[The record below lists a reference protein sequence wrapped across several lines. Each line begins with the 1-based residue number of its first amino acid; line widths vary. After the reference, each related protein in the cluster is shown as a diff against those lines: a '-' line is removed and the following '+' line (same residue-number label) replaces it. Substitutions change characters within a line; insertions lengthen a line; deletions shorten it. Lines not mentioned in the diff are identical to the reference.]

1 MLSRLIRIAFVA
13 AAATMA
19 LVAANQAH
27 AEGDASGAVLRSS
40 ETEVQAAQSQDEA
53 PAKATSTPVAV
64 PAPVASKEANKLSN
78 QALGYAAMPE
88 ASVEKRSPIERI
100 IGHNREGAQ
109 ALRPLIEKY
118 ATAEGVPF
126 DIANAV
132 VRIESRYNSKAR
144 NGPNLGLTQISLP
157 TARSLGYSGDA
168 SGLFE
173 AETNLR
179 FGIKYLGMAYKMA
192 GGDVCGTILRYQAGH
207 RAVSMTGAART
218 YCSKVKMLLAEAS

>member
-1 MLSRLIRIAFVA
+1 MLSRLIRIMFVA
-13 AAATMA
+13 AAAAMA
-19 LVAANQAH
+19 LAAANQAH
-27 AEGDASGAVLRSS
+27 AEGDASGAVLRST
-40 ETEVQAAQSQDEA
+40 EAEVQAAQPQDEA
-53 PAKATSTPVAV
+53 IPDTAASPVA
-64 PAPVASKEANKLSN
+64 APVQGTETGKAPN

-88 ASVEKRSPIERI
+88 TGVQKRSPLERI
-100 IGHNREGAQ
+100 IGHNREGAHV
-109 ALRPLIEKY
+109 LRPLIEKY
-118 ATAEGVPF
+118 AAAEGVPF
-126 DIANAV
+126 EIANAV
-132 VRIESRYNSKAR
+132 VRIESRYNPKAR